1 MGWFSDKE
9 VKTIYE
15 VVDSDYPF
23 RTSDNL
29 YAHATPLTPDEIKE
43 FTVCSN

>member
-1 MGWFSDKE
+1 MGWFSDKD

-23 RTSDNL
+23 HTRNSCFT
-29 YAHATPLTPDEIKE
+29 HAAPLTAEELKE